1 MIMTRYRFA
10 PLRPVLAAGLLAAP
24 FAALT
29 VSPAAAQIGV
39 GIGIGISVHI
49 APPALPV
56 YVQPP
61 LPAPGYLWTPGYW
74 AYAEP
79 AGYYWVPGTWVQPPS
94 VGVLWTPPYW
104 GFEGGVYGFHAGYWG
119 PHVGFYGGI
128 NYGFGYGGVGFEGGE
143 WRGGGFAYNSAVNNF
158 GSVHVTNVY
167 SRTVVNE
174 TNVRNVSFNGPGGV
188 TARPTP
194 EQLQYEHE
202 QHVPPTSAQMQHREM
217 ASQNHALFASANG
230 GHPAIAATARP
241 ADFKTG
247 VVPAREAAAN
257 AAAERSDAKTE
268 RSDAKTE
275 RANARTDRTDAR
287 TDKNDVRTERNDT
300 RTNRADQRTE
310 RADQRTSHADTAAE
324 RADTRVSHA
333 DNRAV
338 HAAAPRPAPAHAAAP
353 HPAARPAPAEHREEK
368 K

>member
-1 MIMTRYRFA
+1 MTRYRFA
-10 PLRPVLAAGLLAAP
+10 PLLGSMLAAGVLAAPLT
-24 FAALT
+24 ALT
-29 VSPAAAQIGV
+29 VSPAAAQIG
-39 GIGIGISVHI
+39 IGVGISVHI

-61 LPAPGYLWTPGYW
+61 LPAPGYIWTPGYW

-104 GFEGGVYGFHAGYWG
+104 GFVGGVYGFHAGYWG

-128 NYGFGYGGVGFEGGE
+128 NYGFGYGGIGFEGGL
-143 WRGGGFAYNSAVNNF
+143 WRGGVFSYNSAVNNF
-158 GSVHVTNVY
+158 GGVHVTNVY
-167 SRTVVNE
+167 SKTVINQ

-194 EQLQYEHE
+194 EEEQYAHE
-202 QHVPPTSAQMQHREM
+202 QHVPPTSAQTQHTQM

-257 AAAERSDAKTE
+257 AAAERSDA
-268 RSDAKTE
+268 RTE
-275 RANARTDRTDAR
+275 RANARTDRNDAHTD
-287 TDKNDVRTERNDT
+287 
-300 RTNRADQRTE
+300 RADQRTDHNDARTA
-310 RADQRTSHADTAAE
+310 RADQRTDRTDTHAEHAN
-324 RADTRVSHA
+324 TRLAHA
-333 DNRAV
+333 DNRAARAARPAPV
-338 HAAAPRPAPAHAAAP
+338 HAAARPAP
-353 HPAARPAPAEHREEK
+353 HPAAEHRGERK
-368 K
+368 